1 MTLPE
6 NLANVRTSIGAAAR
20 RAGRSPDDVTLVAV
34 TKTWPADVVLEAIGA
49 GATDLGENRAQEF
62 KEKVTILGDRARWH
76 FIGHLQTNKVRSVVG
91 SCALIHS
98 VDRLGLAESIARRAA
113 TAGSDQDVLIEVNVA
128 GDPNKHGVE
137 PARAVA
143 LALEIEKLEGLGVR
157 GLMTMPPYPEDSEQS
172 RPHYKELAALS
183 AQLTAELPGAVSLS
197 MGMSRDFEVAIEEG
211 ATIVRVGTAIFG
223 SRTRR

>member
-1 MTLPE
+1 VTLAE

-20 RAGRSPDDVTLVAV
+20 RAGRPPDDVTLVAV

-62 KEKVTILGDRARWH
+62 KEKVTILGDRVRWH

-91 SCALIHS
+91 SCELIHS

-113 TAGSDQDVLIEVNVA
+113 VADSNQDVLIEVNVA

-137 PARAVA
+137 PVRAVA
-143 LALEIEKLEGLGVR
+143 LALEIEKLDGVR
-157 GLMTMPPYPEDSEQS
+157 VGGLMTMPPYPEDPEQS
-172 RPHYKELAALS
+172 RPYYKELAALS
-183 AQLTAELPGAVSLS
+183 VQLTAELPGAGALS

-223 SRTRR
+223 FRTGR